1 MGKSGESTGT
11 QKDQEPPKDGLG
23 NAFQRT
29 GDAPS
34 GIRARDASGKFLPDI
49 KETTQYNEAWV
60 GGKSPK
66 DMAASAA
73 AAKQTGSPVT
83 AATPSASQPK
93 VGAITGRTNWWNVH
107 ERSPSGLV
115 LGRAWKARQFIFA
128 LVPPLC
134 AFILFENVDRWQ
146 KRNDAK
152 KNANAGADLKVAP
165 GAGGDISAMRSFGSF
180 VQDAVGAAVLGKAM
194 SAENRRFLE
203 VRVCVCV
210 CVLLML
216 CLIDLSVFKLSCHA
230 FLILN
235 QVKLPHHHQLTS
247 HCFMYT
253 STLPYNSF
261 PL

>member
-194 SAENRRFLE
+194 SAENKRFLE
-203 VRVCVCV
+203 VRVCVC
-210 CVLLML
+210 C
-216 CLIDLSVFKLSCHA
+216 
-230 FLILN
+230 
-235 QVKLPHHHQLTS
+235 
-247 HCFMYT
+247 
-253 STLPYNSF
+253 
-261 PL
+261 